1 MKYFFTFG
9 AGEKNFIEAGI
20 RLVRQAKETN
30 VFDKALLF
38 TDIDLRKDSLFWN
51 KHGAFVKSNPKGY
64 GYWIWKPYLILKML
78 EKMYEGD
85 VLIYADSGCEIHI
98 QNKSLLEDVIRKTK
112 IDSIVGSTIAT
123 ERNWTKK
130 DLLLHM
136 NMMTIGPMFSPQHQG
151 TALAFLKNEKTMSL
165 VKEWYEIASQY
176 HLLDDSPGVNKNFHF
191 FMQHRH
197 DQSIFSLLTKKH
209 NLYSKFSIDKAIG
222 LLRNKTGI
230 SQFST
235 NNNVSLNSE
244 KGMKLFGELI
254 DDSCSFFTPVNK
266 NSSTKEEDRF
276 SGKKNDVSDIE
287 INICDEYW
295 EQRIPYAPFNIE
307 TQKSKSD
314 PEITLFEMENA
325 PSLTQKNRVNAES
338 FQTINGANNTTPGF
352 ENKNKFD
359 PENVIHNTAEKVSFS
374 EKTVRMPIEIIG
386 SETDSDSDS
395 DDDVGANDIDL
406 APIPI
411 GCKTAQTVS
420 PSLLKPQHVT
430 AIGSV
435 NEKRG
440 NADATDQFLKK
451 KPTVNSTPFNLQM
464 HKEVSSQNASKN
476 TSINDYKIV
485 VARYNEDIN
494 WLTPVMKNCIVYN
507 KGTPLHL
514 ENEIMLKNVGRE
526 SDTYL
531 QFIIRNYERL
541 PDVVVFTQGNI
552 KDHISKDNIKF
563 LLEVK
568 DHAQQC
574 GISKPMEHYIQGE
587 YSPWNPEFNKIETK
601 YLLPDCYKD
610 NHRKTF
616 KEWFIQNFQREYP
629 NPLLF
634 YAKGLFAVHK
644 DKIRKHSLD
653 YYKNLVLQVNHH
665 VNSVEGH
672 FFERSWFY
680 VFL

>member
-38 TDIDLRKDSLFWN
+38 TDIDLRKDTLFWN

-78 EKMYEGD
+78 EKMFEGD

-98 QNKSLLEDVIRKTK
+98 QNKTLVEDVIRKTK

-136 NMMTIGPMFSPQHQG
+136 NMMTVEPMFSPQRQG
-151 TALAFLKNEKTMSL
+151 TAVAILKSEKTMSL

-244 KGMKLFGELI
+244 KGIKLFGELI
-254 DDSCSFFTPVNK
+254 DDSGSFFTPVNK
-266 NSSTKEEDRF
+266 HSSTKEEARF
-276 SGKKNDVSDIE
+276 SVVKNDASDIE
-287 INICDEYW
+287 INICDELC
-295 EQRIPYAPFNIE
+295 EKR
-307 TQKSKSD
+307 KSKSD
-314 PEITLFEMENA
+314 PENTLFDMENK
-325 PSLTQKNRVNAES
+325 PFSTQKNGVTVET
-338 FQTINGANNTTPGF
+338 FQTHNSANNAKLGF
-352 ENKNKFD
+352 ENKSD
-359 PENVIHNTAEKVSFS
+359 PENVIRNKTEKGEFT
-374 EKTVRMPIEIIG
+374 EKIVRIPIEIIG
-386 SETDSDSDS
+386 TETDSDSD
-395 DDDVGANDIDL
+395 DDIGANDIDL
-406 APIPI
+406 I
-411 GCKTAQTVS
+411 T
-420 PSLLKPQHVT
+420 
-430 AIGSV
+430 
-435 NEKRG
+435 
-440 NADATDQFLKK
+440 DAKDQLFNK
-451 KPTVNSTPFNLQM
+451 KPSVNSTPFNFQTR
-464 HKEVSSQNASKN
+464 KEFSSHTTQSPSVKPTSSKN
-476 TSINDYKIV
+476 SNVDDYKIV
-485 VARYNEDIN
+485 VARFNEDIR
-494 WLTPVMKNCIVYN
+494 WLTPVMKHCIVYN

-514 ENEIMLKNVGRE
+514 ENEIMLKNIGRE

-531 QFIIRNYERL
+531 QFIIRNYENL

-552 KDHISKDNIKF
+552 KDHISTDNIKF
-563 LLEVK
+563 LLELK
-568 DHAQQC
+568 DHAQQH
-574 GISKPMEHYIQGE
+574 GISKPMEHYIQEG

-601 YLLPDCYKD
+601 YMLPDCYKD

-616 KEWFIQNFQREYP
+616 KEWFTQNFQREYP

>member
-30 VFDKALLF
+30 VFDKTLLF
-38 TDIDLRKDSLFWN
+38 TDINLRKDNVFWN
-51 KHGAFVKSNPKGY
+51 KHGAFVNSNPKGY

-78 EKMYEGD
+78 EKMCEGD
-85 VLIYADSGCEIHI
+85 VVIYADSGCEIHI
-98 QNKSLLEDVIRKTK
+98 QNKSLVEDVIRKTK
-112 IDSIVGSTIAT
+112 IDSILASTIAT

-136 NMMTIGPMFSPQHQG
+136 NMMTIDPMFSPQRQG
-151 TALAFLKNEKTMSL
+151 TAVAILKNEKTMKL

-176 HLLDDSPGVNKNFHF
+176 HLLDDSPSVNKNFHF

-197 DQSIFSLLTKKH
+197 DQSIFSLLTKKY

-254 DDSCSFFTPVNK
+254 DDSRSFFTPVNK
-266 NSSTKEEDRF
+266 HYFAKEEDRF
-276 SGKKNDVSDIE
+276 SVVKKDVSDIG
-287 INICDEYW
+287 INIGDEW
-295 EQRIPYAPFNIE
+295 CEK
-307 TQKSKSD
+307 QKSKSD
-314 PEITLFEMENA
+314 PEIILIDMENK
-325 PSLTQKNRVNAES
+325 PFSTQKNTVAVETFQPHNA
-338 FQTINGANNTTPGF
+338 ANNTISGF
-352 ENKNKFD
+352 ENKSD
-359 PENVIHNTAEKVSFS
+359 TENDIRNTTEKALFS
-374 EKTVRMPIEIIG
+374 EKTVRIPIEIIG
-386 SETDSDSDS
+386 TETDSDSD
-395 DDDVGANDIDL
+395 DEIGANDIDL
-406 APIPI
+406 ITHA
-411 GCKTAQTVS
+411 K
-420 PSLLKPQHVT
+420 
-430 AIGSV
+430 
-435 NEKRG
+435 
-440 NADATDQFLKK
+440 DQFFKK
-451 KPTVNSTPFNLQM
+451 KPSDNSMPFNLQTR
-464 HKEVSSQNASKN
+464 KEFSSQTTQSPSMNPTSSKN
-476 TSINDYKIV
+476 SNVDDYKIV
-485 VARYNEDIN
+485 VARFNEDIR
-494 WLTPVMKNCIVYN
+494 WLTPVIKHCIVYN
-507 KGTPLHL
+507 KGTPLNL
-514 ENEIMLKNVGRE
+514 DNEIMLKNIGRE

-531 QFIIRNYERL
+531 QFIIRNYENL

-552 KDHISKDNIKF
+552 KDHISTDNIKF
-563 LLEVK
+563 LLELK
-568 DHAQQC
+568 DHAQQH
-574 GISKPMEHYIQGE
+574 GMSKPMEHYIQEE

-601 YLLPDCYKD
+601 YMLPDCYKD

-616 KEWFIQNFQREYP
+616 KEWFAQNIRREYP

-634 YAKGLFAVHK
+634 YAKGLFAVRK
-644 DKIRKHSLD
+644 DKIKKHSLD

-680 VFL
+680 VFS